1 MTRGWRLAVPC
12 AMAGLLLM
20 AAACRTPPAPPPAA
34 APAADV
40 LALRDFTLIDGNGG
54 PPLANAALL
63 AEDGRITWVGPAAQL
78 VVPAGV
84 TALSL
89 SNAYVMPGLIDL
101 HTHVAESDGITQ
113 DPRALFTREN
123 VIANLRLYASYGV
136 TTVASMGTDQPLVY
150 DLIAEQRKSRPRE
163 ARIYTAGR
171 GFTTK
176 GGYPTQPGGI
186 AGVPYEVSAPAEV
199 APFMTELAAHHPDL
213 VKVWVDDHFKTLP
226 KIALPVSTAIIE
238 AAHAV
243 KLRTVAHVF
252 YLQDAK
258 DLVAAGLDGLAHS
271 VRDQVIDD
279 ATVAAMK
286 QRGTWLM
293 SATLAREASMF
304 ALATP
309 EPLLSDPFFAR
320 AVPDKVQALMR
331 TPEYQKRV
339 TADPHFAEYPTYLK
353 HAQQNLKTLAD
364 AGVKFGFGTDTG
376 PPNRFG
382 GYGEHWELAL
392 MVEAGLTPS
401 QVITAATKSGAEF
414 LQAPDLGTIERGKW
428 ADLLVLAAN
437 PLDDIRNSRRIN
449 AVYVA
454 GHKVQ

>member
-1 MTRGWRLAVPC
+1 MTRVAV
-12 AMAGLLLM
+12 AAALLIA
-20 AAACRTPPAPPPAA
+20 AAACGAPAAPPPAA
-34 APAADV
+34 TAPAADV

-54 PPLANAALL
+54 PPLAAAALL
-63 AEDGRITWVGPAAQL
+63 AENGRITWVGPAAEL
-78 VVPAGV
+78 RTPAGV
-84 TALSL
+84 TAQSL
-89 SNAYVMPGLIDL
+89 GNAFVMPGLVDL

-113 DPRALFTREN
+113 DPKTLFTRDN
-123 VIANLRLYASYGV
+123 VMANLRLYASYGV

-150 DLIAEQRKSRPRE
+150 DIIAEQRKGRPRE
-163 ARIYTAGR
+163 ARIFTAGR

-199 APFMTELAAHHPDL
+199 APHMTELAARRPDL
-213 VKVWVDDHFKTLP
+213 VKIWVDDHFKTLP

-238 AAHAV
+238 AAHAS
-243 KLRTVAHVF
+243 KLRAVAHVF

-258 DLVAAGLDGLAHS
+258 DLVAAGLDGFAHS
-271 VRDQVIDD
+271 VRDTLIDD
-279 ATVAAMK
+279 ATLAAMK
-286 QRGTWLM
+286 ARGTWLM

-304 ALATP
+304 AFARP

-320 AVPDKVQALMR
+320 SVPEKVQALMG

-353 HAQQNLKTLAD
+353 QAQQNLKKLAD
-364 AGVKFGFGTDTG
+364 AGVRFGFGTDTG

-401 QVITAATKSGAEF
+401 QVITAATRSGAEF
-414 LQAPDLGTIERGKW
+414 LQAPDLGTVEPGKW
-428 ADLLVLAAN
+428 ADLLVLAAS
-437 PLDDIRNSRRIN
+437 PLEDIRNSRRIN

-454 GHKVQ
+454 GQNVR